1 LELTSIEQ
9 RRATSIWLR
18 TGYCPVFTTADGI
31 ERKFNPYHDSRNG
44 RFTFAPGGGGGTWRS
59 ARLAPGQRSV
69 PPGRG
74 SNSRAFED
82 PMTLEHVAPGL
93 RNSPAGAIV
102 AIADNLFDV
111 HGPADAMRIE
121 VIDRRATKAL
131 ADIKALDPHFRYD
144 ELGPVTTVQGRQ
156 NRLDDILMQRAAV
169 YARVKGDYGPLQ
181 VETIKVVQRETAD
194 AYARGQELV
203 RKGKL
208 THGATDRMKL
218 GNYIDREV
226 RRTVRNHF
234 NQYGIKV
241 ENRGQVRVNRREISS
256 GAGSYSIPDIRVGRV
271 VIDVSLQAKT
281 SKQSQIGRFFSSDFK
296 PNYVVIVRPR
306 QDSAGHSYV
315 IKR

>member
-1 LELTSIEQ
+1 MELTSSDQ
-9 RRATSIWLR
+9 RRATSMWLR
-18 TGYCPVFTTADGI
+18 TGRWPVFTTADGI
-31 ERKFNPYHDSRNG
+31 ERKFNPYHDSKDG

-59 ARLAPGQRSV
+59 ARLAPGQRSA

-102 AIADNLFDV
+102 AMGDNLFDL

-121 VIDRRATKAL
+121 AIDRRATKAL
-131 ADIKALDPHFRYD
+131 ADIKALDPHFHYD
-144 ELGPVTTVQGRQ
+144 EVGPVTTVQGRQ

-181 VETIKVVQRETAD
+181 VETIKLVQRETAA
-194 AYARGQELV
+194 AYARGQESL
-203 RKGKL
+203 RQGRL

-226 RRTVRNHF
+226 RRTVRNKF
-234 NQYGIKV
+234 GQYGVKIAS
-241 ENRGQVRVNRREISS
+241 EGQVRVNRREVSTAD
-256 GAGSYSIPDIRVGRV
+256 GTYSVPDIRVGKV
-271 VIDVSLQAKT
+271 VIDVSLQAKS
-281 SKQSQIGRFFSSDFK
+281 SKQAQITRFLAADFK
-296 PNYVVIVRPR
+296 PQYVVIVRPR
-306 QDSAGHSYV
+306 QESVRHSYV